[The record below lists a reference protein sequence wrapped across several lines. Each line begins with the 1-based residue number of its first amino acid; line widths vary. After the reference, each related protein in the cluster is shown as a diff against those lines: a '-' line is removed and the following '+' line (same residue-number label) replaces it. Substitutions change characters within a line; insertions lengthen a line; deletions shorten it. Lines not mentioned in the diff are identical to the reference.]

1 MVSVKRRFSWNCQEL
16 IHITGEIAIGIEWAE
31 ENNIVKDC
39 EKLFEDA
46 GDAILSWA
54 GITTTLKTDV
64 VETLTSTVTSS
75 VEPECGQDI
84 CVNGCSSKNKIRA
97 LEELRAEPAK
107 NLDPRV
113 TDEPIPPVLAK
124 RADPVWG
131 NLGKP
136 GVGQLDTW
144 ARNVFGSTNGNN
156 GNLYLMPD
164 NPEYCASDMVF
175 VPFSAQAPSPPG
187 SAPQVYV
194 TEYDQLGC
202 TTIVIAS
209 HQGVL
214 MVSQRTRPKVGS

>member
-1 MVSVKRRFSWNCQEL
+1 LKKEFLPSRNCQVL
-16 IHITGEIAIGIEWAE
+16 IHITGEIAIAIEWAE
-31 ENNIVKDC
+31 EKNIVKDC

-54 GITTTLKTDV
+54 GITTTLKTEV

-75 VEPECGQDI
+75 AEPECAQDS

-97 LEELRAEPAK
+97 LEELRAGPAK

-113 TDEPIPPVLAK
+113 TDTPIPPVLAK
-124 RADPVWG
+124 RVDPVWG
-131 NLGKP
+131 SLGKP
-136 GVGQLDTW
+136 GTGELDAW
-144 ARNVFGSTNGNN
+144 VPNVFGTTSGHS

-164 NPEYCASDMVF
+164 NPDYGGSDMVF

-214 MVSQRTRPKVGS
+214 MVSPHTRL